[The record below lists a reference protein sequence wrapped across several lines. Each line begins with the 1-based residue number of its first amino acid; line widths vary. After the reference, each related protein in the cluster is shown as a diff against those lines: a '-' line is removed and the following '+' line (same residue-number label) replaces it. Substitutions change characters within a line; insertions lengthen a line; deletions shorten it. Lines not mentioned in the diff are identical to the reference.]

1 MNKVGPVYVYLFFV
15 ILFSSCQQKKTKSA
29 ELKTITRYDTY
40 SGVLNVTCDSGLE
53 SIIKQHEEVFEY
65 LYDSVQLNLTYQT
78 EKEMFVDFRSKKST
92 VMLLARP
99 LTEAEISAFKNSD
112 TIYIKQLPVANDAV
126 ALIGSKDFEDKDM
139 DVELL
144 KKYFNPKN
152 SSQSPPLVFGD
163 QNSSVVRF
171 VLDYLGYK
179 EKVSANVFALKTN
192 EEVIDYVSKNSN
204 VIGFIPFNLVSDAD
218 DERVKKLL
226 ERIKIL
232 SLRAKTKEGGT
243 IRVSANQSDIITGDY
258 PLIRKLTVV
267 TRYGQGDNLESLFIS
282 FLNREKGAKIF
293 LKAGLIPAKMPE
305 RDIIVNES
313 EVRGSK

>member
-1 MNKVGPVYVYLFFV
+1 MNSRLVASACLLM
-15 ILFSSCQQKKTKSA
+15 ILLCCSCGKKSTEGESKA
-29 ELKTITRYDTY
+29 VTRYDTY
-40 SGVLNVTCDSGLE
+40 TGALSVSCDAGLE
-53 SIIKQHEEVFEY
+53 PIIKQHKEVFEY
-65 LYDSVQLNLTYQT
+65 LYDSVQLRIGYKT
-78 EKEMFVDFRSKKST
+78 EKEMFADFRSKKSG

-99 LTEAEISAFKNSD
+99 LTEGEIKSFKNSD

-126 ALIGSKDFEDKDM
+126 ALIGSTDFDDKDL
-139 DVELL
+139 DVALL
-144 KKYFNPKN
+144 EKYFDPKN

-204 VIGFIPFNLVSDAD
+204 VIGFIPFNLISDTD

-232 SLRAKTKEGGT
+232 SLRAKTTEGGT
-243 IRVSANQSDIITGDY
+243 TRVSANQSDIITGDY
-258 PLIRKLTVV
+258 PLIRKLNAV
-267 TRYGQGDNLESLFIS
+267 TRYTRVDNLESLFIS
-282 FLNREKGAKIF
+282 FLCKEKRYF
-293 LKAGLIPAKMPE
+293 
-305 RDIIVNES
+305 
-313 EVRGSK
+313 